1 MKKLELKC
9 PVCNSTNARQW
20 AWEDMH
26 FFDNEFY
33 EYLKEEFGENADT
46 ENYYTAKCICDDC
59 NNRFDAKV
67 VIEVQVVEIRY

>member
-26 FFDNEFY
+26 FFDN
-33 EYLKEEFGENADT
+33 
-46 ENYYTAKCICDDC
+46 
-59 NNRFDAKV
+59 
-67 VIEVQVVEIRY
+67 